1 MNYLNLFLLFLI
13 AVYILEGWYRGFL
26 VSAGNTIGMAG
37 AWIVGFLFCPAL
49 SRTIAQGSF
58 YRFVYIF
65 TEASS
70 HLADQIEGHQIVAD
84 LSQQQIQ
91 DIVSQAALP
100 APFDRLVFDNMRNVV
115 YGTQYKTVAE
125 YFNYTVTDAVVNILS
140 FLVLYAICRVIVG
153 LILNTANFASPL
165 PVLKHLDGLCGGAI
179 GALRGCLG
187 MYAICL
193 LLPIILISAPAN
205 ITLFSDI
212 IYGSSV
218 ASAFYQTDFLL
229 NFIPGTIS

>member
-13 AVYILEGWYRGFL
+13 GVYVLEGWYRGFL
-26 VSAGNTIGMAG
+26 VSTGNTIGMAG
-37 AWIVGFLFCPAL
+37 AWVVGFLFCPAL
-49 SRTIAQGSF
+49 SATVSKGPF

-70 HLADQIEGHQIVAD
+70 HLTDQVEGHLIVSK

-91 DIVSQAALP
+91 SIVSKAALP
-100 APFDRLVFDNMRNVV
+100 TPFDRLVLDNMQNGV
-115 YGTQYKTVAE
+115 YGTQYTTVAD

-140 FLVLYAICRVIVG
+140 FLILYAICRVIVG
-153 LILNTANFASPL
+153 LILNTANYAAPL
-165 PVLKHLDGLCGGAI
+165 PVLRHADGLCGGLV

-187 MYAICL
+187 MYAL
-193 LLPIILISAPAN
+193 AMLFPIVLISAPAN

-212 IYGSSV
+212 LYGSSV
-218 ASAFYQTDFLL
+218 ATFFYQTDFLL
-229 NFIPGTIS
+229 NFIPGTI